1 MSQHQDVL
9 GVDYD
14 NDVDI
19 YNYRSPLWWLEHE
32 SSKYM
37 LAIFVH
43 KDNKDILSNPMR
55 LPPGD
60 TQEVVCKNKEETL
73 SDERATTQAKH
84 PNTHGNVDHQ
94 IKMAWV
100 AGIRSHVEKQFLES
114 IIMQINVMCE
124 NEQMYK

>member
-19 YNYRSPLWWLEHE
+19 YNYISPLWWLEHE

-43 KDNKDILSNPMR
+43 KDNKD
-55 LPPGD
+55 
-60 TQEVVCKNKEETL
+60 
-73 SDERATTQAKH
+73 
-84 PNTHGNVDHQ
+84 
-94 IKMAWV
+94 
-100 AGIRSHVEKQFLES
+100 
-114 IIMQINVMCE
+114 
-124 NEQMYK
+124 